1 MLEGGKGM
9 LLNMVTQEGPTKKE
23 AFEQRP
29 ERRSQGE
36 IVWISGGREFQV
48 EMSARAKAWTK
59 HAD

>member
-1 MLEGGKGM
+1 M